1 METKAMTKIKYK
13 NNARVR
19 EQARS
24 ATFKLQFMSMMLRSD
39 RVEMAEK
46 AYTEVMDLLRQIET
60 D

>member
-1 METKAMTKIKYK
+1 MTKTRYK

-19 EQARS
+19 EQARA

-39 RVEMAEK
+39 RFEMAEK
-46 AYTEVMDLLRQIET
+46 AYTEVLDLLRQIET

>member
-1 METKAMTKIKYK
+1 MTKTAYK

-19 EQARS
+19 EQAR
-24 ATFKLQFMSMMLRSD
+24 AAAFKLQFMSTMLRSD

-46 AYTEVMDLLRQIET
+46 AYLEVLDLLRQIET

>member
-1 METKAMTKIKYK
+1 MTKTTYK

-24 ATFKLQFMSMMLRSD
+24 AAFKLQFMSVMMHSG

-46 AYTEVMDLLRQIET
+46 AYTEALDLLRQIET
-60 D
+60 G